1 MAQVTLKDVLDLN
14 KTIIDEVR
22 SMRSELS
29 ERMDKVEQRTSI
41 LENFKSELA
50 GKLAI
55 IGAVVV
61 IGANLLFEAIKERFL
76 KHI

>member
-1 MAQVTLKDVLDLN
+1 MAQVTLNDVLDLN

-22 SMRSELS
+22 STRSELS

>member
-1 MAQVTLKDVLDLN
+1 MAQVTLNDVLDLN